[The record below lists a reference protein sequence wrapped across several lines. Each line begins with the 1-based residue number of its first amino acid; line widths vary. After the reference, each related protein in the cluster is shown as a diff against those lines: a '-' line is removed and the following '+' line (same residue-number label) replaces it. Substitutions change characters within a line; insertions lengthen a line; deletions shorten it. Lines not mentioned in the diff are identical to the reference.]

1 MGMDPELRRL
11 QAEDTPNLNPVLAMG
26 LAVEHMKRVE
36 EYVNDVFNSTAAGYP
51 EGLKYKGLYQTSEIE
66 EYNEITRKRIRRQ
79 FDIAVSN
86 VYYVKLLFE
95 HTTSQGTQEIKRYLA
110 LPFMGDSSMG
120 PQTVLG
126 GSRFTFS
133 PVITDRV
140 ISIGVA
146 NIFVR
151 LLRDR
156 VTFQRSPQHFKVDGG
171 AHTEQVVWSE
181 IYHKNQKMR
190 KIKATVKAK
199 PALAHYLFSKYG
211 FYETFA
217 KFGKCKPV
225 VGTIGDFNSRDY
237 PPEEWVICSSRGKP
251 PPLRG
256 RGPYIGS
263 NVQIAIRRSEWT
275 PMVSALVGGT
285 FYVIDWFPERC
296 KPEFFSSQSLWKLL
310 MGHIIFSGSIG
321 EAKLILDTEVH
332 LESLDEYID
341 VLAKKEFASI
351 NMVIEDIY
359 QLFGIIIERFSDWL
373 LDGAD
378 KINSIYDKQL
388 KILYYVMYDISSA
401 AVKMMFRL
409 KAASKKDAAAKL
421 GLKKEMSTKEV
432 VATMNS
438 VLRTGLIFG
447 VTKGH
452 GEVSNISSSGDNLA
466 FKITANL
473 VPQSNSS
480 RQGNKKAKVAL
491 NDPSKKLHV
500 SVAVHGGYT
509 FLPKSEPSGRSR
521 LNHHS
526 EIDEHGVLQRIPDL
540 EPMLQEVQNDIS
552 SVGGRAYDASDEI
565 EGMLEHVQ

>member
-1 MGMDPELRRL
+1 MGMDPELKRL
-11 QAEDTPNLNPVLAMG
+11 VAEDTPKLNPILAMG
-26 LAVEHMKRVE
+26 LATEHMKRVE

-51 EGLKYKGLYQTSEIE
+51 EGLKYKGLYQTTPHE
-66 EYNEITRKRIRRQ
+66 EYAEITRKRVRRQ
-79 FDIAVSN
+79 FDIARSD
-86 VYYVKLLFE
+86 VYYVKLLFS

-110 LPFMGDSSMG
+110 LPFVGETQMG
-120 PQTVLG
+120 PQLVLG
-126 GSRFTFS
+126 GSRFTIS
-133 PVITDRV
+133 PVISDRV

-156 VTFQRSPQHFKVDGG
+156 VTFQRSPQHFKVDGQ

-181 IYHKNQKMR
+181 IYHKNAKMR

-199 PALAHYLFSKYG
+199 PALAHYLFCKYG

-237 PPEEWVICSSRGKP
+237 PPEDWVICSSRGKP

-263 NVQIAIRRSEWT
+263 NVQIAIRRKEWS

-285 FYVIDWFPERC
+285 FYVIDWFPDRC

-310 MGHIIFSGSIG
+310 MGHVIFSGSIG
-321 EAKLILDTEVH
+321 ESKLILDTEVH

-351 NMVIEDIY
+351 NMEIEDIY

-373 LDGAD
+373 LGGAD

-388 KILYYVMYDISSA
+388 KVLYYVMYDISSA

-409 KAASKKDAAAKL
+409 KAASKKDAAAKF

-432 VATMNS
+432 IATMNS

-447 VTKGH
+447 ITKGH

-526 EIDEHGVLQRIPDL
+526 EIDEHGVLQRIADL

-552 SVGGRAYDASDEI
+552 SVGGRTYDASDEI